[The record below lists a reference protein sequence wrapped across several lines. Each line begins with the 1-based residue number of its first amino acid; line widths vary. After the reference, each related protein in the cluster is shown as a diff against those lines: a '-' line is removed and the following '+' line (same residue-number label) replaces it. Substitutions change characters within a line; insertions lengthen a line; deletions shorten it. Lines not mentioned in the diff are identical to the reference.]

1 MSSQDPVAASL
12 LERARAEADPLA
24 ARLLLGAAVQRIAR
38 SVGADAVI
46 SGGTA
51 VDFYAAGAAGT
62 SEAWPA
68 KWAASH
74 DVDVVAMPVSR
85 YESVRERLLHALEDQ
100 LGLQPEWRAGTARIV
115 RVPDFQFGLD
125 LVGDELDG
133 DPLGERVFTVMIDDV
148 HPVAFRGPEDIV
160 LAYAESGWDTYHA
173 RDWER
178 ALAVAR
184 AMRTGDRLDVAWMLD
199 EAQRRG
205 KRHLIEAILRGE
217 PLRRRS
223 F

>member
-1 MSSQDPVAASL
+1 MSSRDQVAVSL
-12 LERARAEADPLA
+12 LERARAEPDPLA
-24 ARLLLGAAVQRIAR
+24 ARLLLSASVQRVAR
-38 SVGADAVI
+38 SVGAHAVV

-74 DVDVVAMPVSR
+74 DVDVVAMPVRR
-85 YESVRERLLHALEDQ
+85 YESVHERLLHALEDQ
-100 LGLQPEWRAGTARIV
+100 LGLRPEWHVGTARIV
-115 RVPDFQFGLD
+115 RVPDFPFGLD
-125 LVGDELDG
+125 LVGDELHG
-133 DPLGERVFTVMIDDV
+133 DPLGERVFTVMVDDL
-148 HPVAFRGPEDIV
+148 HPVAFRGPEDVV

-184 AMRTGDRLDVAWMLD
+184 AMRDRLDVAWMLD
-199 EAQRRG
+199 ESQRRG
-205 KRHLIEAILRGE
+205 KRHLVEAILRGE
-217 PLRRRS
+217 PLRRRP